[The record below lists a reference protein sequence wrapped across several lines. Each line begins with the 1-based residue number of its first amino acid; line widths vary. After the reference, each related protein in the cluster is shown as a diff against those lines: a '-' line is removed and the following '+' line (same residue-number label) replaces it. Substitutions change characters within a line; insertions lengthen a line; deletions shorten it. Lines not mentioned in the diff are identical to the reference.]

1 MLKGTEVNKGAI
13 FYIVY
18 LDGKRTEVKFKTP
31 SMAQKAYDL
40 YNTEPEETAHT
51 WGWEIRS

>member
-1 MLKGTEVNKGAI
+1 MNKGAY
-13 FYIVY
+13 FYIEY
-18 LDGKRTEVKFKTP
+18 KDGTRTEVKFKTP

-40 YNTEPEETAHT
+40 YNTEPEENAQT